1 MTRLYLITGFL
12 GAGKTTFLKKFAPA
26 AGGKIAIIVNEF
38 GRENIDEKLLRDANA
53 RLHGVAGGSILCACR
68 LDQFEAALAQA
79 LSENPDAILVET
91 SGLSDP
97 SAMRDVLRLRAE
109 FSRIDYRGCVCLAD
123 ARNLH
128 KVYETARVIR
138 KQLDAADLVVLT
150 KLDAA
155 APEEAERAKVLIAR
169 HAPEAVIMEVS
180 FGELSPEQAQR
191 LKDMRAGARK
201 GFLTA
206 DVGQHCLTLRIDE
219 SAHPDEFSAF
229 LKALSADAYRV
240 KGFVK
245 LRHGALLVDCVGR
258 DVGLS
263 PWTGGADNLLSVL
276 YAYGQQAKKTVEKA
290 GLQWVHVVES
300 R

>member
-201 GFLTA
+201 GFLTS

-219 SAHPDEFSAF
+219 SAHRTSFRIFEG
-229 LKALSADAYRV
+229 ALRGRLPRQ
-240 KGFVK
+240 GFVK
-245 LRHGALLVDCVGR
+245 LRHGALLVTASGAMWAVPLDR
-258 DVGLS
+258 
-263 PWTGGADNLLSVL
+263 GADNLLSVL